1 MPLKIQRQIVQQ
13 GFERVN
19 RRARKRVELVYK
31 ESLRNPVTPTPCRHE
46 KLSYSTEKIKQ
57 SRPFTEART
66 ARTHEERKQ
75 IQQHA
80 VH

>member
-31 ESLRNPVTPTPCRHE
+31 ESLRNPVTLPLADTRS
-46 KLSYSTEKIKQ
+46 L
-57 SRPFTEART
+57 AT
-66 ARTHEERKQ
+66 ALKR
-75 IQQHA
+75 
-80 VH
+80 